1 MSELMTLE
9 QTAEYLHLHP
19 VTLRNKARKGELP
32 AIKLGRQWRFVRE
45 QLEAWLLE
53 GGQTADPRGNW
64 GKSDSMLALL
74 RRQKGRIERLAR
86 RYGARNV
93 LIFGSVARGEDDAD
107 SDVDLLVELEP
118 GRSLLDLAGL
128 KLALEQILGRP
139 VDVVTKRGLR
149 DRLRQ
154 RVLAE
159 AVAL

>member
-1 MSELMTLE
+1 
-9 QTAEYLHLHP
+9 
-19 VTLRNKARKGELP
+19 
-32 AIKLGRQWRFVRE
+32 
-45 QLEAWLLE
+45 
-53 GGQTADPRGNW
+53 
-64 GKSDSMLALL
+64 MLALL